1 MFSSR
6 GVQITTFDDS
16 RNGLPPFDIPGFF
29 KIVF

>member
-16 RNGLPPFDIPGFF
+16 CNGLRPFDIPDFF
-29 KIVF
+29 KIFF